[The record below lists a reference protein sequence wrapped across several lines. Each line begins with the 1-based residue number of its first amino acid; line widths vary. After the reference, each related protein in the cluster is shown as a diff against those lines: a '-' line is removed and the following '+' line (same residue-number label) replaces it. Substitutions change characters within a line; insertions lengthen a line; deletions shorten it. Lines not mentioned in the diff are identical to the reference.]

1 MKKST
6 YDTSVNGP
14 NGLRSTEKLDT
25 FGSDR
30 TEPRSQPAPTSEQ
43 RLNKLTK
50 DEIAETPDNGCR
62 GPRRTAQCE
71 ERPMNIELR
80 NVKYAAFASE
90 ETACFSAAVFIDGKR
105 VGEVSNDGHGGCH
118 RYSSFEL
125 EDRLDAHAKTLP
137 PIKKDWCP
145 EGLQQTADILI
156 DRALDYALMARDLK
170 RCLKDRLVF
179 VRDGKVFRSKRL
191 PPDALAQALA
201 NPARALAQFKATA
214 LLNALPFDEALALF
228 IAGIAS

>member
-43 RLNKLTK
+43 PLNKLTK

-62 GPRRTAQCE
+62 GPGRAAPCGDL
-71 ERPMNIELR
+71 PMNIELR

-90 ETACFSAAVFIDGKR
+90 ETPCFSAAVFIDGKR

-118 RYSSFEL
+118 RYSSREV
-125 EDRLDAHAKTLP
+125 EKRLDAYAKTLP
-137 PIKKDWCP
+137 PIKVDWRP
-145 EGLQQTADILI
+145 EGMQQTADRLI
-156 DRALDYALMARDLK
+156 GRALDHALMVRDLK
-170 RCLKDRLVF
+170 LLLKDRLVF
-179 VRDGKVFRSKRL
+179 TRDGKVHQTNRL

-228 IAGIAS
+228 VAGTAA

>member
-43 RLNKLTK
+43 PLNKLTK

-62 GPRRTAQCE
+62 GPRRTAQCGE
-71 ERPMNIELR
+71 HPMNIELR

-90 ETACFSAAVFIDGKR
+90 ETPCFSAAVFIDGKR

-118 RYSSFEL
+118 RYSSWEL
-125 EDRLDAHAKTLP
+125 EQRLDAHAKTLP
-137 PIKKDWCP
+137 PLKDEYFS
-145 EGLQQTADILI
+145 EGLEQDADLFINTL
-156 DRALDYALMARDLK
+156 LEHALMVRDLK
-170 RCLKDRLVF
+170 RLLKDRLVF
-179 VRDGKVFRSKRL
+179 TRDGKVHQTKRL

-201 NPARALAQFKATA
+201 NPGRALAQFKATA

-228 IAGIAS
+228 VAGIAA